1 MHEPVSEP
9 SRTRRIVETALA
21 AGLILFRLLRC
32 PPGELWRDWILLL
45 AAFWIFSVWSRRS
58 RLWPTLTLV
67 AMGFLLCIYLHGQLG
82 HTLNA
87 WKP

>member
-1 MHEPVSEP
+1 MHDPVSEP

-32 PPGELWRDWILLL
+32 PPGDLWRDWMLLL
-45 AAFWIFSVWSRRS
+45 AAFWVYSVWGRRG
-58 RLWPTLTLV
+58 RLWPTLALV
-67 AMGFLLCIYLHGQLG
+67 TMGLLLCIYLHSQLA
-82 HTLNA
+82 HTLYA